1 MRELFNRFMEQVL
14 LRSITIL
21 LVWVAAHEFYV
32 RVIWPHLY
40 G

>member
-1 MRELFNRFMEQVL
+1 MRELFNQFMEKVL
-14 LRSITIL
+14 LWSLTVL
-21 LVWVAAHEFYV
+21 MVWVAGHEFYV